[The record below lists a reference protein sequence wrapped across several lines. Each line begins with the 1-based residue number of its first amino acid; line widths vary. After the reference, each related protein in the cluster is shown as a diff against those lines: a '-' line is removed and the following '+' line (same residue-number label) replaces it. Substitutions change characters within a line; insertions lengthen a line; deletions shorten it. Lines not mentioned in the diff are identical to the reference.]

1 MRSIFRSSSSK
12 WWFWV
17 LVCLSLSLLVADR
30 YWSGMSQ
37 VRSWLTVFTAP
48 LQWVVDVPNQV
59 WSAADRTLANR
70 EQLQQDNDRL
80 RTQVL
85 FLERQVQKMASTT
98 AENIR
103 LRELLN
109 ASQRLDERVL
119 LADLIGVNPDP
130 FQHQIV
136 LNKGSNDNVYV
147 GQAVLDAGGIMG
159 QVVEVGPYTSRVLL
173 ITDAAHAIPV
183 QVNRNGLRAIAFGEG
198 VPGVLSLEHV
208 PDTADIAKGDLLISS
223 GLGGRFPYGYPVG
236 EVTEVIHDP
245 GEPFALVKV
254 KPSAQLDRSRHVLL
268 LFPSPQPLV
277 DPAAVPA
284 EGADA
289 QAGSVPAPASNAAAN
304 AGTSTPQKPAATA
317 APAPSPDARKQDN
330 KPKPAAGNAH
340 TSAATPAAKK
350 VATP

>member
-12 WWFWV
+12 WWFWFLV
-17 LVCLSLSLLVADR
+17 LLSLSLLVASR
-30 YWSGMSQ
+30 YWDGMVK

-59 WSAADRTLANR
+59 WTVADRTFADR
-70 EQLQQDNDRL
+70 DAIQEENDKL

-85 FLERQVQKMASTT
+85 FLERQVQKMAATT

-109 ASQRLDERVL
+109 ASRRLDEKVL

-136 LNKGSNDNVYV
+136 LNKGSNDGVFV

-173 ITDAAHAIPV
+173 ITDASHAIPV
-183 QVNRNGLRAIAFGEG
+183 QVNRNGLRAVAFGEG
-198 VPGVLSLEHV
+198 VPGVISLEHV
-208 PDTADIAKGDLLISS
+208 PDTADIKSGDLLISS
-223 GLGGRFPYGYPVG
+223 GLGDRFPYGYPVG
-236 EVTEVIHDP
+236 IVTEVVHDP
-245 GEPFALVKV
+245 GEPFALVRV

-268 LFPSPQPLV
+268 VFPTRLKPDFATGPGHEKLPGDEPSMLPGSPVPG
-277 DPAAVPA
+277 DPSVTPEDQAAQ
-284 EGADA
+284 G
-289 QAGSVPAPASNAAAN
+289 NAANDAS
-304 AGTSTPQKPAATA
+304 GSTDATEK
-317 APAPSPDARKQDN
+317 S
-330 KPKPAAGNAH
+330 KPAAGKKPAD
-340 TSAATPAAKK
+340 AAGAQ
-350 VATP
+350 